1 MLLNNAWRE
10 AGLVNGA
17 TGKIHKIIYD
27 ENTKPPDL
35 PRVVLTEI
43 PQFKGQGLKGMGVD
57 KIVPITPLTRTWNEN
72 KTACSRTTFP
82 LVPAYAITIHKS
94 QGQTLDQ
101 ILLDLSM

>member
-35 PRVVLTEI
+35 PRVVFTEI
-43 PQFKGQGLKGMGVD
+43 P
-57 KIVPITPLTRTWNEN
+57 
-72 KTACSRTTFP
+72 
-82 LVPAYAITIHKS
+82 
-94 QGQTLDQ
+94 
-101 ILLDLSM
+101 